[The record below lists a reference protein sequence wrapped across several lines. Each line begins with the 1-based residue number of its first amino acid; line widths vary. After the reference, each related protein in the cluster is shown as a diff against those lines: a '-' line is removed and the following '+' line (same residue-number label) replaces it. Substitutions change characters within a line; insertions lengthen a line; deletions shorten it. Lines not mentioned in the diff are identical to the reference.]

1 LAALSALLS
10 TLAGPVLAALLLAR
24 LALATLLLLAG
35 LLLAAAALLLVALRV
50 ALALLLVVFGVVLP
64 WIVGHW
70 TFSSRF
76 GGFGSGPPGPLL
88 QCGAPPLVPAA
99 SGCTSVN
106 CLRNKE
112 NHPLI
117 APKLRA
123 VRPQ

>member
-1 LAALSALLS
+1 MATLSALLS
-10 TLAGPVLAALLLAR
+10 TLTGPVLAALLLAGF
-24 LALATLLLLAG
+24 ALAALLLLAG
-35 LLLAAAALLLVALRV
+35 LRLPAAALLLIALWV

-76 GGFGSGPPGPLL
+76 EGFGSGPPGPLC
-88 QCGAPPLVPAA
+88 QCGAPLLVPAA
-99 SGCTSVN
+99 SGCISVN

-123 VRPQ
+123 ARPQ